1 MAVETEIQ
9 TLADIT
15 RYHAGARPDKAALF
29 FEGRETT
36 FHELDRRASQIANGL
51 VAEGVASQGRV
62 AILDKNSDLFF
73 EIFFGAG
80 KANAVLVPVNWR
92 LAPPEIAYIVN
103 DSQSELLFV
112 GPEFFPAIEAVAGEL
127 TTVRKIFTLDDSHP
141 EWEDF
146 AAWRDRQSA
155 EDPRVPAGADDVAV
169 QMYTSG
175 TTGHPK
181 GVQLTNENLFTL
193 LPSAVLEWSTW
204 TDDDVNLVAMPLYH
218 IAGSGWGLVG
228 LYAGCRSVV
237 LRDINPPEIIRLIA
251 EQHITKALFVPAV
264 LLFLTLTPGVREGD
278 YSSLRYI
285 AYGAS
290 PAPLDL
296 LRTCLDIFKCDFAQV
311 YGLTETT
318 GAITYLPPED
328 HDPAG
333 NQRMRS
339 CGLPLSTAEIR
350 VVDSDGKDLPVG
362 EVGEIICRSR
372 QNMKGY
378 WNLPEETANALR
390 EGWFFTGDAGYFDA
404 DGYLY
409 IHDRVKDMIVS
420 GGENV
425 YPAEVE
431 SAIHGHP
438 AVADVGVIGVP
449 DDQWGEAVKA
459 MVVLKPGAQ
468 ATPEDIIAFARKRIA
483 GYKVPKSVDFIETLP
498 RNPSGKI
505 LKRELRAPFWE
516 GRSRQVN

>member
-1 MAVETEIQ
+1 MTFKTEVH
-9 TLADIT
+9 TLGDIT
-15 RYHAGARPDKAALF
+15 RYHAAARPAKAALF
-29 FEGRETT
+29 FEGRETR
-36 FHELDRRASQIANGL
+36 FDDLDRHASRVANGL
-51 VAEGVASQGRV
+51 IAEGVPEQGRI
-62 AILDKNSDLFF
+62 ALLDKNSDLFF
-73 EIFFGAG
+73 EIYFGAG
-80 KANAVLVPVNWR
+80 KANDVLVPVNWR
-92 LAPPEIAYIVN
+92 LAPPEIAYVIN
-103 DSQSELLFV
+103 DSQSHILFV
-112 GPEFFPAIEAVAGEL
+112 GPEFFPAVEAISAEL
-127 TTVRKIFTLDDSHP
+127 TTVRKIIALDGTHS
-141 EWEDF
+141 EWEDY
-146 AAWRDRQSA
+146 ANWRDRQS
-155 EDPRVPAGADDVAV
+155 EDDPHVPAAADDVAV

-181 GVQLTNENLFTL
+181 GVQLTNENFFTL
-193 LPSAVLEWSTW
+193 LPSAVREWSTW
-204 TDDDVNLVAMPLYH
+204 TDDDVNLVCMPLYH
-218 IAGSGWGLVG
+218 IAGSGWGVVG

-237 LRDINPPEIIRLIA
+237 LRDINPPEILRLIP
-251 EQHITKALFVPAV
+251 EQRITKALFVPAV
-264 LLFLTLTPGVREGD
+264 LLFLSLTPGVRDGD
-278 YSSLRYI
+278 YSSLGYI

-296 LRTCLDIFKCDFAQV
+296 LRTCLDIFQCDFAQV

-339 CGLPLSTAEIR
+339 CGKPLSTAEIR
-350 VVDSDGKDLPVG
+350 VVDSNGNDLPVG
-362 EVGEIICRSR
+362 EVGEIICRSK

-378 WNLPEETANALR
+378 WNLPEETAKSLR
-390 EGWFFTGDAGYFDA
+390 DGWFYTGDAGYYDA

-449 DDQWGEAVKA
+449 DEQWGEAVKA

-468 ATPEDIIAFARKRIA
+468 ATPEDIIAFARQRIA
-483 GYKVPKSVDFIETLP
+483 GYKVPKSVDFIGSLP

-516 GRSRQVN
+516 GRTRQVN